1 MHYCTSGRLL
11 LPVLTVLFLL
21 SSSLGSAEVVGSEA
35 RSLRRSGIIKNCKKG
50 GGFERQKKACTV
62 LPQSN
67 GDIQGANCGSPHKGV
82 DYPRADRG
90 VAAPPIYNLHPG
102 KVVFAGFRRDYGNRI
117 VIDEGHGKFTTYNH
131 LSSFAVAKS
140 GKTLPAGTIL
150 GVMGNTGSSSGT
162 HLHLEFVSNGKYVNP
177 GTEYLKYCN

>member
-1 MHYCTSGRLL
+1 MHHCTRGRILLSILTSVLL
-11 LPVLTVLFLL
+11 LAP
-21 SSSLGSAEVVGSEA
+21 SNSIAEVVNPEA

-50 GGFERQKKACTV
+50 GGFEKQKKACTV
-62 LPQSN
+62 VQQSD

-102 KVVFAGFRRDYGNRI
+102 KVVFAGYRKDYGNRI

-131 LSSFAVAKS
+131 LASFAVSKS
-140 GKTLPAGTIL
+140 NKTLPAGTVL
-150 GVMGNTGSSSGT
+150 GVMGNTGRSSGA
-162 HLHLEFVSNGKYVNP
+162 HLHLEFVSNWKYVNP
-177 GTEYLKYCN
+177 GTEYMKYCN